1 MKGFKKLST
10 GKKFLM
16 SLLAT
21 TVSIVLTFGTTA
33 IIDRKKQK
41 AEKREM
47 VLMVMYDM
55 RESLRECEESQESL
69 RAFCDLQVDLVAHP
83 EKFPG
88 RSVELLALIP
98 ILTYTTT
105 TENIFKSNIETI
117 STIGNI
123 LFVETVS
130 SFYNWRD
137 MYKTETAEKFFS
149 KGSKAIESY
158 EDLSAF
164 DAPYYPYY
172 GEMYYNTMKRFFEEC
187 KLLMK
192 VSEEDLDVFSEE
204 RKKTEESIH
213 GELGPEMTQKIM
225 NEHNQ
230 RESDLRQ
237 ARKEGRKA
245 LGQD

>member
-1 MKGFKKLST
+1 
-10 GKKFLM
+10 M

-55 RESLRECEESQESL
+55 RESLRECEESQERL

-137 MYKTETAEKFFS
+137 MYKTETAETFFS

>member
-1 MKGFKKLST
+1 MTGIKKLST

-55 RESLRECEESQESL
+55 RESLRECEQCQENIE
-69 RAFCDLQVDLVAHP
+69 AFCDLQLDLVAHP
-83 EKFPG
+83 EKFPDS
-88 RSVELLALIP
+88 SVEMLIRLP

-123 LFVETVS
+123 LFVESVS
-130 SFYNWRD
+130 SFYNWRNT
-137 MYKTETAEKFFS
+137 YKTEIVEMFLS
-149 KGSKAIESY
+149 KGSEAAGSY

-164 DAPYYPYY
+164 DAPYYLYY
-172 GEMYYNTMKRFFEEC
+172 GGMHCMTMKRYFEEC

>member
-1 MKGFKKLST
+1 MKGFNTLST

-55 RESLRECEESQESL
+55 RESLRECEESQERL

-88 RSVELLALIP
+88 GSVDLLALLP

-137 MYKTETAEKFFS
+137 MYKTETVEKFFS
-149 KGSKAIESY
+149 KGTKAIGSY

-187 KLLMK
+187 KALMK
-192 VSEEDLDVFSEE
+192 VSEEDLEVFSEE
-204 RKKTEESIH
+204 RKKMEESIL
-213 GELGPEMTQKIM
+213 GESGPENAMKALQ
-225 NEHNQ
+225 EHDQ
-230 RESDLRQ
+230 RESDLQQ
-237 ARKEGRKA
+237 AREEGRKA

>member
-1 MKGFKKLST
+1 MKGLKELSA
-10 GKKFLM
+10 GKRFLM

-33 IIDRKKQK
+33 IVDRKKQR

-55 RESLRECEESQESL
+55 RESLRECEESQERL

-88 RSVELLALIP
+88 GSVDLLALLP

-137 MYKTETAEKFFS
+137 MYKTETVEKFFS
-149 KGSKAIESY
+149 KGTKAIGSY

-187 KLLMK
+187 KALMK
-192 VSEEDLDVFSEE
+192 VSEEDLEVFSEE
-204 RKKTEESIH
+204 RKKMEESIL
-213 GELGPEMTQKIM
+213 GESGPENAMKALQ
-225 NEHNQ
+225 EHDQ
-230 RESDLRQ
+230 RESDLQQ
-237 ARKEGRKA
+237 AREEGRKA
-245 LGQD
+245 LEQD